1 MPKNLNFQLLERSP
15 ENILSILKGLN
26 ISKAAGI
33 ENLSGKFLKGGA
45 HVFARSIS
53 QFCSLSIKLNSFP
66 RSCKIAKVKSLFK
79 KALRRIL
86 KTITLFHPP
95 SPHPPCYQKSLKGLL
110 MTKQKSFW
118 IRTNFYTDFNPVFW
132 KNYSTNTCLGHLT
145 HSITT
150 TFEKFLFTGMILIDL
165 QKAFDTIDHQILLKK
180 MKYLGCSNSMV

>member
-1 MPKNLNFQLLERSP
+1 M
-15 ENILSILKGLN
+15 
-26 ISKAAGI
+26 
-33 ENLSGKFLKGGA
+33 ENLSSKFLKGGA

-53 QFCSLSIKLNSFP
+53 QFCNLSIKLNSFP

-95 SPHPPCYQKSLKGLL
+95 APHPTCYQKSLKRLL

-145 HSITT
+145 DNITT

-165 QKAFDTIDHQILLKK
+165 QKEFDTIDHQILLKK